1 MSRSGY
7 TEDYDEQYQNALE
20 LYRANVDRAIRG
32 KRGQAFLRDLLA
44 ALDAM
49 PEKRLISDSL
59 VAPEIGVCAIGS
71 LGQRRGINMDSI
83 DPDDAVTVGKAFNI
97 SQCLSREVVFENDEG
112 YPSRIETPEHRWTRM
127 RAWVAAQIKELP

>member
-7 TEDYDEQYQNALE
+7 TEDYDEQYPNAGW
-20 LYRANVDRAIRG
+20 LYRANIDRAIKG
-32 KRGQAFLRDLLA
+32 KRGQTFLRDLLA

-49 PEKRLISDSL
+49 PEKRLISESL

-83 DPDDAVTVGKAFNI
+83 NPDDAVTVGKVFDIAE
-97 SQCLSREVVFENDEG
+97 CLAREVVFENDEG
-112 YPSRIETPEHRWTRM
+112 YFSGRETPEHRWTRM
-127 RAWVAAQIKELP
+127 RAWVVAQIKELP